1 MYREDAENLQDLEEG
16 DYDLIDKFRRSLEPQ
31 NVKPTHSINSYVFK
45 QHSSPQIEA
54 ANKLKGKP
62 EDYMVLLRVGSDNHT
77 GFSFWDAGEIYFV
90 IHKSDLAKGD
100 FSNIFCGL
108 ESS

>member
-1 MYREDAENLQDLEEG
+1 MNCFATELEETN
-16 DYDLIDKFRRSLEPQ
+16 YDEVEAFRNKLLTKSVEP
-31 NVKPTHSINSYVFK
+31 VHDVNSYVFK
-45 QHSSPQIEA
+45 QHDSPQIEA
-54 ANKLKGKP
+54 ASKLKGKP
-62 EDYMVLLRVGSDNHT
+62 EDYVVLLRVSSDNNT